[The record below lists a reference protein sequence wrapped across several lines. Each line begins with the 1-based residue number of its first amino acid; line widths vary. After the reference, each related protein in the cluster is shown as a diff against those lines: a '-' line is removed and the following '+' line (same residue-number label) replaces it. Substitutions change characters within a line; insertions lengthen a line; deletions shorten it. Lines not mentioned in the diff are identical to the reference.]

1 MVQDSDPYDVV
12 VVGAGVVGIIVAA
25 KIAQKG
31 VHLRTKGRLRVA
43 LMERG
48 PYLKGTPRPGYG
60 HPLRRRM
67 FTNVMS
73 EFREGRRYLMEVP
86 QGPGGT
92 YGYPIP
98 AASTVGVVPF
108 TTEPKPGILIPWTT
122 WPGRTRRG
130 SIGPKPEC
138 SPPARKSTACQA
150 SMNDPASWWVNSA
163 WNLVRR
169 EGISVSRS
177 IPPTWPSATAL
188 FVRPP
193 QPLHPSAHLLEP
205 SLAGLWSVF
214 CHARRREL
222 TPTTC
227 TKERFCNTSSPDEF
241 SRA

>member
-73 EFREGRRYLMEVP
+73 EFREGRRYLMEVSS
-86 QGPGGT
+86 GSRRNLWLSHSRRIDRGGWF
-92 YGYPIP
+92 P
-98 AASTVGVVPF
+98 SLRSR
-108 TTEPKPGILIPWTT
+108 KPGILIPWTT

-163 WNLVRR
+163 LEFGQAGRDLGFEVHPTYVAKRNC
-169 EGISVSRS
+169 SVCS
-177 IPPTWPSATAL
+177 SATTS
-188 FVRPP
+188 PP
-193 QPLHPSAHLLEP
+193 V
-205 SLAGLWSVF
+205 G
-214 CHARRREL
+214 
-222 TPTTC
+222 
-227 TKERFCNTSSPDEF
+227 TSP
-241 SRA
+241 

>member
-98 AASTVGVVPF
+98 AASTVGGGSLHYGAETRDPHSVDYLAWQDETGVDWTEARMQSAGQEIHRMSSIHERPRQLVGQF
-108 TTEPKPGILIPWTT
+108 CLEFGQAGRDLGFEVHPTYVAKRNCSVCSSATT
-122 WPGRTRRG
+122 
-130 SIGPKPEC
+130 
-138 SPPARKSTACQA
+138 SPPVGTY
-150 SMNDPASWWVNSA
+150 P
-163 WNLVRR
+163 
-169 EGISVSRS
+169 
-177 IPPTWPSATAL
+177 
-188 FVRPP
+188 
-193 QPLHPSAHLLEP
+193 
-205 SLAGLWSVF
+205 
-214 CHARRREL
+214 
-222 TPTTC
+222 
-227 TKERFCNTSSPDEF
+227 
-241 SRA
+241 

>member
-31 VHLRTKGRLRVA
+31 VRLRTKGRLRVA

-98 AASTVGVVPF
+98 AASTVGGGSLHYGAETRDPHAVDYLAWQDETGVDWTEARMQSAGQEIHRMSSIHERPRQLVGQF
-108 TTEPKPGILIPWTT
+108 CLEFGQAGRDLGFEVHPTYVAKRNCSVCSSATT
-122 WPGRTRRG
+122 
-130 SIGPKPEC
+130 
-138 SPPARKSTACQA
+138 SPP
-150 SMNDPASWWVNSA
+150 V
-163 WNLVRR
+163 
-169 EGISVSRS
+169 G
-177 IPPTWPSATAL
+177 
-188 FVRPP
+188 
-193 QPLHPSAHLLEP
+193 
-205 SLAGLWSVF
+205 
-214 CHARRREL
+214 
-222 TPTTC
+222 
-227 TKERFCNTSSPDEF
+227 TSP
-241 SRA
+241 